1 MPLRSTPART
11 FRSVPDDGLD
21 VIGAPPVDVWEAIR
35 RPSLRNALIAF
46 GLALVLAAITVGVL
60 LARPS
65 RYRSTALLVIDS
77 PAQIAASADNGTI
90 VKLTSL
96 RYKYSAIARTSSMAE
111 PVAERTGI
119 PLGEVLRSTQVTP
132 YPDSLIVGV
141 ASTTADPARSQRI
154 AQALAD
160 EIQTYVEQEHN
171 RYKIPDNQRFTF
183 SLVEPAHPGAK
194 VEPDRQRAMY
204 AGFVV
209 GGVVLALGYVAVQL
223 LTARR
228 PTG

>member
-1 MPLRSTPART
+1 MPLRSTSART
-11 FRSVPDDGLD
+11 FRSVPDDGVD
-21 VIGAPPVDVWEAIR
+21 VIGAPPLDVWEAIR
-35 RPSLRNALIAF
+35 RPSLRNAVVAAAIA
-46 GLALVLAAITVGVL
+46 LALAGITIGVL
-60 LARPS
+60 LARPA

-141 ASTTADPARSQRI
+141 ASTTADAARSQRI

-160 EIQTYVEQEHN
+160 EIQTYVEQEHARFN
-171 RYKIPDNQRFTF
+171 IPENQRFAF
-183 SLVEPAHPGAK
+183 SLVEPAHPGVK

-204 AGFVV
+204 AGLVV
-209 GGVVLALGYVAVQL
+209 GAVVLALGYVAVQL
-223 LTARR
+223 VTARR
-228 PTG
+228 PSA